1 MKKIA
6 YIELDTH
13 AEIALNFMELM
24 NDSKAFSVDYYFS
37 EKILRFFC
45 FAQNDKLPEN
55 IKKATLENLI
65 QQLST
70 DNYQLIIIGTVHR
83 YFNVFEKIAEKFNT
97 SIICHNLNFMKA
109 SNLNLLSSIF
119 KEDFQFRLKL
129 LLKEG
134 LLRKSNVYQ
143 KAKNL
148 LVLDQTL
155 KCNVILNEAQHNQ
168 IKSETLNE
176 DYERS
181 SEQSFTFLPIFYTKF
196 SEKPKNE
203 TYTIVIPG
211 AVSQK
216 RRDYKSV
223 IKKLKNL
230 ELNFDNYEFRRAC
243 PEISGNEKFVENNLQ
258 ENGSSVGTTQK
269 IQVIFLGKASGKE
282 LEMLQNFEQ
291 SKSENISIKYF
302 IEKVPQDIFDNFM
315 QKADIL
321 WCPIQQETEFF
332 SQKEIY
338 GFTKMSGNI
347 GDAVKFGKLA
357 VFPEDYPS
365 KYSFIIPEKGSLG
378 DFLFTRK
385 DVDFSEFSKE
395 KVLQELEKT
404 IFALL

>member
-37 EKILRFFC
+37 EKILKTLGL
-45 FAQNDKLPEN
+45 QETDN
-55 IKKATLENLI
+55 IKKVSAENIL
-65 QQLST
+65 QNLSQ
-70 DNYQLIIIGTVHR
+70 YQLPNTKYDLILIGTVHR
-83 YFNVFEKIAEKFNT
+83 YFNVFEKVAEKFNT
-97 SIICHNLNFMKA
+97 SIICHNLNFVKA
-109 SNLNLLSSIF
+109 SNFDLLSSVF

-134 LLRKSNVYQ
+134 LLRKSNVYK

-148 LVLDQTL
+148 LVLDRGFDS
-155 KCNVILNEAQHNQ
+155 AQPD
-168 IKSETLNE
+168 K
-176 DYERS
+176 YK
-181 SEQSFTFLPIFYTKF
+181 FLPIFYTKF
-196 SEKPKNE
+196 LEKPKNE

-223 IKKLKNL
+223 IIKLKNL
-230 ELNFDNYEFRRAC
+230 ELNFDKGEFCRAC
-243 PEISGNEKFVENNLQ
+243 PEISGNETFVENNEQ
-258 ENGSSVGTTQK
+258 RKESSVGTTQK
-269 IQVIFLGKASGKE
+269 IQVIFLGKAQGKE
-282 LEMLQNFEQ
+282 LEILQDFEQ
-291 SKSENISIKYF
+291 SKPENISIKYF
-302 IEKVPQDIFDNFM
+302 TEKVPQDVFDDYM
-315 QKADIL
+315 QKADVL

-357 VFPEDYPS
+357 VFPETR
-365 KYSFIIPEKGSLG
+365 
-378 DFLFTRK
+378 TRK
-385 DVDFSEFSKE
+385 NYFCTLIIHS
-395 KVLQELEKT
+395 
-404 IFALL
+404 